1 MRDNGTQ
8 NGKETMSRNAFV
20 PMSWIT
26 SDLNGE
32 ALRTLILISTYADG
46 KTGECHP
53 SNALLGKM
61 LGKCDRAIRKAVA
74 EIESA
79 GFISIHHGGGRG
91 RTFRIETPEWYA
103 KPGTKRSG
111 MNPEQNVPSSDQEP
125 GTKRSSLSQTTRN
138 ETFQEP
144 GTKRSA
150 NPEQNVPGPNKN
162 TVLNNGLNTFCNSD
176 GFTEESKPD
185 AKSPAAAGK
194 NLEPFE
200 SGLAARLPEVR
211 NGFKSARPSQIR
223 IEPTKFDPQTRD
235 RIYEVL
241 GTSGDEFAGMVSQEQ
256 ADAGF
261 VDWVLR
267 KSETAKKPIGM
278 AVHLLKKA
286 WRDGW
291 TNPDAAED
299 AQYAEMVK
307 FMESIQ

>member
-1 MRDNGTQ
+1 
-8 NGKETMSRNAFV
+8 MSRNAFV
-20 PMSWIT
+20 PMTWIT

-74 EIESA
+74 EIESS
-79 GFISIHHGGGRG
+79 GFVSIHQGRGRG

-125 GTKRSSLSQTTRN
+125 GTKRSAFSESTRN

-150 NPEQNVPGPNKN
+150 NPERNVPGPNKN
-162 TVLNNGLNTFCNSD
+162 TVFNNGLNTVSNS
-176 GFTEESKPD
+176 GSFSQESKPVE
-185 AKSPAAAGK
+185 KPAAAAGQ

-200 SGLAARLPEVR
+200 SGLATRLPEVR
-211 NGFKSARPSQIR
+211 NGFKPARQSQLKIA
-223 IEPTKFDPQTRD
+223 PTQFDPATVD

-241 GTSGDEFAGMVSQEQ
+241 GTDGDDFAGMVSQEQ

-261 VDWVLR
+261 VEWVLR
-267 KSETAKKPIGM
+267 KSETAKKPIGL
-278 AVHLLKKA
+278 AVHLLNKA
-286 WRDGW
+286 WRQGW
-291 TNPDAAED
+291 TNPNAEED
-299 AQYAEMVK
+299 AQYAEMVEI
-307 FMESIQ
+307 MRRIQQ